1 MQQHYPFFCC
11 APCLIAPCAPQDLR
25 KLKNFRTLDL
35 PGGAAGAAVAFDHS
49 GLYLAAGGADVRVAG
64 VKQDWAMLAQFADLP
79 KKVQLPQG
87 YLGF

>member
-1 MQQHYPFFCC
+1 MR
-11 APCLIAPCAPQDLR
+11 PQDLR

-64 VKQDWAMLAQFADLP
+64 VKQDWATLAQFADLP
-79 KKVQLPQG
+79 KKVQLP
-87 YLGF
+87 LLT